1 MTTLPRLIIVSVH
14 ACSLTGCLFKEPVFT
29 EGFSNVDGALGGVWV
44 ADDEHGDPRETE
56 FAVSAPLDEDRYVLH
71 HPAGG
76 RVRRLLRGA
85 TALLKRD
92 GLRTSSNSPTRTG
105 FPRRV

>member
-1 MTTLPRLIIVSVH
+1 MTILPRPIIVSVL

-29 EGFSNVDGALGGVWV
+29 EDFSKVDGALGGVWV

-56 FAVSAPLDEDRYVLH
+56 FAVCAPLDDDGYVLH

-76 RVRRLLRGA
+76 RDGIYYEARLRC
-85 TALLKRD
+85 
-92 GLRTSSNSPTRTG
+92 
-105 FPRRV
+105 